1 MVEPTPLKN
10 TELVWISQIG
20 SSSPI
25 WEIVVNSCSSHHQ
38 PDMMFQSLQVLG
50 IPHCPLPRPT
60 CAALAKISSTRA
72 EVTVLRAGAWASWWV
87 ERLQRWRKLIGK
99 LKVQIQSKFK
109 FQVIQVKKFGSIWIN
124 WHFWH
129 LWPLKLSSQFSG
141 VFTST
146 HTFQKMFGNIK
157 FYFGLVPP
165 Y

>member
-10 TELVWISQIG
+10 TELVRLD
-20 SSSPI
+20 
-25 WEIVVNSCSSHHQ
+25 HH
-38 PDMMFQSLQVLG
+38 PQSLQVRG

-129 LWPLKLSSQFSG
+129 FWHLWPLKLSSQFSG